1 VKCEVIAIGTE
12 LLLGQI
18 VDTNSSYI
26 GEQLALAGI
35 DSHFQTKVGD
45 NAARMRAAIEQ
56 ALERSDAVI
65 CCGGLGP
72 TQDDI
77 TRNVIADVMGVE
89 LAMRDDLV
97 ERISAMFNQRGR
109 TMPQNNL
116 LQAQVPVGGEPIPV
130 QPGTAPGLVCP
141 VGDGDGDKV
150 IYAVPGV
157 PWEMKRMID
166 EFVLPDL
173 RDRAGITSVI
183 ASRVLRTWGQSESG
197 LAEMLADEIDR
208 LDESGE
214 ATIAFLASGIEGL
227 KVRITAKADT
237 EAEAQAA
244 LDTQAARVRGVIGD
258 RLIFAVDD
266 DNMEAVVLNS
276 CREQGLT
283 LAVAE
288 SLTGGLIGQR
298 ITAHPGASDVFAGSI
313 VTYADHVKS
322 DLLGLVD
329 EPAISDA
336 GARAMVEGVV
346 RALGADVGVAVT
358 GVAGP
363 APAGGYKPGTVFM
376 ATHVDGETRSTM
388 VEWPFD
394 RVRTREFTCITVLNQ
409 LRLRLLERQ

>member
-1 VKCEVIAIGTE
+1 MKCEVVAIGTE

-45 NAARMRAAIEQ
+45 NAARMQAAIEQ

-77 TRNVIADVMGVE
+77 TRNVIATVMGVE
-89 LAMRDDLV
+89 LETRDDLV

-141 VGDGDGDKV
+141 VGDDKV

-157 PWEMKRMID
+157 PWEMSRMID

-183 ASRVLRTWGQSESG
+183 ESRVLRTWGHSESG
-197 LAEMLADEIDR
+197 LAELLGDEIDR
-208 LDESGE
+208 LDASGE

-237 EAEAQAA
+237 KAAAQTA
-244 LDTQAARVRGVIGD
+244 LDTEAERVRAIIGE
-258 RLIFAVDD
+258 RLIFATDD
-266 DNMEAVVLNS
+266 DNMEATVLRL

-313 VTYADHVKS
+313 VTYADHAKS

-329 EPAISDA
+329 EPPISDA

-363 APAGGYKPGTVFM
+363 AAAGGYKPGTVFM
-376 ATHVDGETRSTM
+376 ATHVDGETRSSM

-409 LRLRLLERQ
+409 LRLRLIER